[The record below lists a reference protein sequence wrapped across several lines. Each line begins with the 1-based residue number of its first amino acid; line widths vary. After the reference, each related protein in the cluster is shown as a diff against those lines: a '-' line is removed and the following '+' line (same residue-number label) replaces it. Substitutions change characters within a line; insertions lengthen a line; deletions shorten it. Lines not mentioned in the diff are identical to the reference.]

1 MALQIGIVGL
11 PNVGKSTL
19 FQALT
24 RTAVPAENFP
34 FCTIDP
40 NVGVVAVPD
49 ERLPK
54 IAEIANTAKQIPTTI
69 EFVDI
74 AGLVSGAHK
83 GEGLGNQFL
92 QHIREVDAIAEVVR
106 VFQNPDVIHVAGGV
120 NPESDMETIH
130 LELMMADLQVV
141 EKLARNAEKL
151 ARGQDKDAQA
161 ELDALTLVKTA
172 LEEGKLANTVEL
184 TDDQRAVARKWH
196 LLTMK
201 PFLFVTNVDEG
212 EGAEALPQFLQEKNP
227 VIISAKI
234 EAELTQLPDEDAAE
248 FMQDLGMKETGLSQL
263 IRRGYET
270 LGLITF
276 FTAGEKE
283 ARAWTVR
290 RGALAPEAAGVIHTD
305 FQEKFIRAEV
315 ISYEDFIE
323 YGGWAGGREKGRVRM
338 EGKEYEMQDGD
349 ICLFHHS

>member
-24 RTAVPAENFP
+24 RTAVAAENFP

-49 ERLPK
+49 KRLQELSPLVK
-54 IAEIANTAKQIPTTI
+54 TDTVVPTTI

-92 QHIREVDAIAEVVR
+92 QHIREVDAIAEVIR
-106 VFQNPDVIHVAGGV
+106 VFNDPDVIHVAGV
-120 NPESDMETIH
+120 ANPEDDMETIH

-141 EKLARNAEKL
+141 EKLAANNEKK
-151 ARGQDKDAQA
+151 ARGQDKDAIA
-161 ELDALTLVKTA
+161 ELEVLNALKAA

-184 TDDQRAVARKWH
+184 NDDQQERARRYN

-201 PFLFVTNVDEG
+201 PFLFVNNADEG
-212 EGAEALPQFLQEKNP
+212 AGEEAIPEFMKAKKP
-227 VIISAKI
+227 VVVSAKI
-234 EAELTQLPDEDAAE
+234 EAELSQLPEEDAQEMMEA
-248 FMQDLGMKETGLSQL
+248 MGMEETGLAAL
-263 IRRGYET
+263 IRQGYET
-270 LGLITF
+270 LNLQTF

-283 ARAWTVR
+283 VRAWTVEK
-290 RGALAPEAAGVIHTD
+290 GASAPEAAGKIHTD

-315 ISYEDFIE
+315 VAYDDFIAN
-323 YGGWAGGREKGRVRM
+323 GGWSGSRDAGKVRM
-338 EGKEYEMQDGD
+338 EGKDYVVQDGD
-349 ICLFHHS
+349 IMLFHHS

>member
-24 RTAVPAENFP
+24 RTAVAAENFP

-49 ERLPK
+49 ERLEALKPLVK
-54 IAEIANTAKQIPTTI
+54 TDTVVPTTI

-92 QHIREVDAIAEVVR
+92 QHIREVDAIAEVIR
-106 VFQNPDVIHVAGGV
+106 VFNDPDVIHVAGV
-120 NPESDMETIH
+120 ANPQDDMETIH

-141 EKLARNAEKL
+141 EKLMKNADKK
-151 ARGQDKDAQA
+151 ARGQDKEAIA
-161 ELDALTLVKTA
+161 ELAVLTKIQEA

-184 TDDQRAVARKWH
+184 NPDEQEIARKCS

-201 PFLFVTNVDEG
+201 PFLFVNNADEG
-212 EGAEALPQFLQEKNP
+212 AGEEAIPEFMKDRKP
-227 VIISAKI
+227 VVVSAKI
-234 EAELTQLPDEDAAE
+234 EAELSQLPEEDAAE
-248 FMQDLGMKETGLSQL
+248 MMEALGMKETGLAAL

-270 LGLITF
+270 LNLQTF

-283 ARAWTVR
+283 VHAWTVHI
-290 RGALAPEAAGVIHTD
+290 GATAPEAAGKIHTD

-315 ISYEDFIE
+315 VAYDDFVE
-323 YGGWAGGREKGRVRM
+323 FGGWTGAREKGKVRM
-338 EGKEYEMQDGD
+338 EGKEYITQDGD
-349 ICLFHHS
+349 IMMFHHS